1 MSLKKYMVIPF
12 AEYTQSLSAEP
23 EKVIPVA
30 QRTVEQKQG
39 PYKFE
44 SQRVERHQAEPEV
57 GPEVGPEP
65 EPELKPGPELKPRPE
80 PERGLEVKPEPEPDL
95 EPPLPKEIKPQEEEE
110 AHYLQGGSTRG
121 TKRKR
126 KKTQF
131 FWLKP

>member
-44 SQRVERHQAEPEV
+44 SQRVERPQAEPEV

-65 EPELKPGPELKPRPE
+65 EPELKPRPE
-80 PERGLEVKPEPEPDL
+80 PERGLEVKPEPEL

-126 KKTQF
+126 KQTQF